1 MLGLRFNGTNLL
13 VGSACGVP
21 SLADDGVDVVGE
33 VENVALE
40 VHERESA
47 GECTDGGGHCV
58 GFCERTALALYA
70 R

>member
-1 MLGLRFNGTNLL
+1 MVGLRSNGTNLL
-13 VGSACGVP
+13 VGSGCGVP

-47 GECTDGGGHCV
+47 GESTDGSGHGV
-58 GFCERTALALYA
+58 GFNFS
-70 R
+70 